1 MNEEVVKMPRA
12 LKHILFFTTGISG
25 VMYMYK
31 GHEQV
36 GFGFSVMLLACG
48 VLSAL
53 ASYGLISLVAD
64 IKEAG
69 SIKDFFNI
77 FANKIDDVFNNRRSN

>member
-12 LKHILFFTTGISG
+12 LRNILFFTTGISG
-25 VMYMYK
+25 VMYMYR
-31 GHEQV
+31 GHEEV

-64 IKEAG
+64 IKEAR
-69 SIKDFFNI
+69 STKEFFNI
-77 FANKIDDVFNNRRSN
+77 FAKKIDDVFNNRRIN

>member
-1 MNEEVVKMPRA
+1 MREDVVKMPKA

-64 IKEAG
+64 IKEAR
-69 SIKDFFNI
+69 STKDFFNI
-77 FANKIDDVFNNRRSN
+77 FANKIDDVFNDRRG